1 MSSTDSSNRGAAAQE
16 ATQATDAATDAA
28 TNSPAAGT
36 TTPTPSADIVEVAAA
51 VILRTNSAGAREFL
65 LAQRPPGKVYAGYW
79 EFPGGK
85 VEPGET
91 MRQALDRELVEE
103 LGIEVTQATPWL
115 TREFVYPH
123 ATVRIRFF
131 RVEAW
136 RGGIAPI
143 EHSGFAWL
151 TPGAPSP
158 VEPILP
164 ANGPILR
171 ALELPARLLI
181 TNAAENS
188 VDGELAR
195 LARALGDRSA
205 ATASAHEGRA
215 CLVQVRD
222 KELPAAER
230 QRLAAGVVALARQHS
245 GVRVL
250 INDDAALAR
259 SVGADGAHLPAARL
273 LAKDA
278 VRPDFPLVGAS
289 CHSAAELARA
299 AELGCDFAVLGPVL
313 PTPTHS
319 EAAGCGWEAF
329 AQLAARSPLPIYAL
343 GGMREEMLA
352 TACAHGAQGIAL
364 MRGWG

>member
-1 MSSTDSSNRGAAAQE
+1 MSAGNDSRAATSAAPAATGAA
-16 ATQATDAATDAA
+16 T
-28 TNSPAAGT
+28 
-36 TTPTPSADIVEVAAA
+36 ADIVEVAAA
-51 VILRTNSAGAREFL
+51 VILRTNAAGAREFL

-131 RVEAW
+131 RVEAF
-136 RGGIAPI
+136 RGEIEPI

-181 TNAAENS
+181 TNAAENG

-195 LARALGDRSA
+195 LARALA
-205 ATASAHEGRA
+205 AAAAAGGAA
-215 CLVQVRD
+215 CLLQVRD

-230 QRLAAGVVALARQHS
+230 QRLAAGVVALARQHR

-250 INDDAALAR
+250 INDDEALAR
-259 SVGADGAHLPAARL
+259 SGGADGVHLPAARL
-273 LAKDA
+273 LAKDSA
-278 VRPDFPLVGAS
+278 RPDVALVGAS
-289 CHSAAELARA
+289 CHSAEELARA
-299 AELGCDFAVLGPVL
+299 AELGCDFVVLGPVL
-313 PTPTHS
+313 PTPTHP
-319 EAAGCGWEAF
+319 EATGIGWDAF
-329 AQLAARSPLPIYAL
+329 AQLTARSPLPIYAL
-343 GGMREEMLA
+343 GGMREEVLA

-364 MRGWG
+364 MRGWS

>member
-1 MSSTDSSNRGAAAQE
+1 MRKR
-16 ATQATDAATDAA
+16 
-28 TNSPAAGT
+28 
-36 TTPTPSADIVEVAAA
+36 VEVAAA
-51 VILRTNSAGAREFL
+51 VITRPDGSFL
-65 LAQRPPGKVYAGYW
+65 LGQRAPDTFYAGYW

-136 RGGIAPI
+136 RGEIAPI

-181 TNAAENS
+181 TNATDNGF
-188 VDGELAR
+188 DGELAR
-195 LARALGDRSA
+195 LARALDAAA
-205 ATASAHEGRA
+205 ATSGAA
-215 CLVQVRD
+215 CLLQLRD
-222 KELPAAER
+222 KTLPAGER
-230 QRLAAGVVALARQHS
+230 QRLAAAVVALARQHG

-259 SVGADGAHLPAARL
+259 SVGADGVHLPATHL
-273 LAKDA
+273 LAA
-278 VRPDFPLVGAS
+278 GATRPDFALVGAS
-289 CHSAAELARA
+289 CHSAEELARA
-299 AELGCDFAVLGPVL
+299 AELGCDYAVLGPVL
-313 PTPTHS
+313 PTPTHR

-329 AQLAARSPLPIYAL
+329 AQLTARSPLPIYAL

-352 TACAHGAQGIAL
+352 TACAQGAQGIAL